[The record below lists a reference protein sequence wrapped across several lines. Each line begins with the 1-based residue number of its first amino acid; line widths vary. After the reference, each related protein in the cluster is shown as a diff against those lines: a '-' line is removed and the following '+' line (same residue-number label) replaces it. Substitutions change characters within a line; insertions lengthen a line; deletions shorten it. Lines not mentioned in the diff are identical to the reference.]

1 MTEPANRSNY
11 ESKSIPPELG
21 ATSRRLLGVDD
32 APSTLGEWTAA
43 ARAVFEGLDAWPLS
57 VEMLCSADSSRHT
70 ATIDGETKHFHCALD
85 GLLVPHLSGDPVEM
99 RSVCP
104 VTGTEITVRVSETT
118 VETAPED
125 AVMSFGF
132 STTTET
138 PETVHPGI
146 AYQYLCPY
154 VNAFASREDYER
166 WASAVPDAS
175 TVAVPFPEAATFAR
189 DLVAPP
195 TE

>member
-1 MTEPANRSNY
+1 MTQSTTRSNY
-11 ESKSIPPELG
+11 ESKPIPPELG
-21 ATSRRLLGVDD
+21 ETSRKLLGIDE

-43 ARAVFEGLDAWPLS
+43 ARAVFEGLDAWPPS
-57 VEMLCSADSSRHT
+57 IGMLCSADSSRHT
-70 ATIDGETKHFHCALD
+70 ATIDGETRHFHCTLD
-85 GLLVPHLSGDPVEM
+85 GLLVPHLSGDAVEM
-99 RSVCP
+99 ESVCP
-104 VTGTEITVRVSETT
+104 TTGTEITVEVSETT
-118 VETAPED
+118 IETTPED

-132 STTTET
+132 STATGT

-166 WASAVPDAS
+166 WAGDIPNAS
-175 TVAVPFPEAATFAR
+175 TVAVPFPEAAAFAR
-189 DLVAPP
+189 DLVAPA